1 MRSGSDVG
9 GFKAMLLRA
18 LSIIAFAIAISNAH
32 AALAVPSFEFGTY
45 TENFVVPGSIV
56 TINGTL
62 TNTGDSAIQF
72 SSMLLSQ
79 SGSPSQMGGSLP
91 GGSIFSSGLVL
102 GDWAIDNT
110 TFVAFGDGTSPGT
123 ASFFVAFNGLVLEP
137 GHSVNFPYATI
148 KVPSGLAPGSDA

>member
-1 MRSGSDVG
+1 
-9 GFKAMLLRA
+9 
-18 LSIIAFAIAISNAH
+18 
-32 AALAVPSFEFGTY
+32 
-45 TENFVVPGSIV
+45 
-56 TINGTL
+56 
-62 TNTGDSAIQF
+62 SAIKF

-110 TFVAFGDGTSPGT
+110 TFVAFGDGTSPGN
-123 ASFFVAFNGLVLEP
+123 ASFFAAFNGLVLEP

-148 KVPSGLAPGSDA
+148 KVPSGLAPGSDATAVFAFSIFYANDIFGSTGIGSSQILNSNGPIVKFITADTPSTVNFSSTQACVWQGNLSLI